1 MPVLTRIEEEIRD
14 RVTKILQSR
23 SGITATNRGATAQIL
38 SEIAAYELKNAYLE
52 VENID
57 NATSFTRA
65 TGTALDNKFG
75 VLFGKTRG
83 DSTRAFD
90 DSRNVRIFIDPS
102 TGLSASG
109 IVTSKVTPATVTA
122 NPTTLTT
129 TGFTIIAGTTLSAPG
144 DVLYTTTENVTI
156 ANADVE
162 VFVSVIAKSIGSSFN
177 IAAGQLT
184 NHNIK
189 SRQPELLEIA
199 DFILVENR
207 MPIQNGTFEESDDA
221 YRARIA
227 DTLSELQTGNQ
238 TAVVRAALSVPGVR
252 NAIFVPYDGGLGSFS
267 IVIQAKQPVVSD
279 GLISAT
285 QKAVDTVTASGNRGT
300 IKRPVYNGLET
311 KIRIEYRP
319 QANRALIRQK
329 VRRAVVDYII
339 NIPLGESFVLNE
351 LIQRV
356 LEVDDKIFDMSIEK
370 FVRFTYN
377 ASTRDTEGD
386 EEAFEIPT
394 NLDLDSSLHVWYTS
408 DRFSTVCD

>member
-1 MPVLTRIEEEIRD
+1 
-14 RVTKILQSR
+14 
-23 SGITATNRGATAQIL
+23 
-38 SEIAAYELKNAYLE
+38 
-52 VENID
+52 
-57 NATSFTRA
+57 
-65 TGTALDNKFG
+65 
-75 VLFGKTRG
+75 
-83 DSTRAFD
+83 
-90 DSRNVRIFIDPS
+90 
-102 TGLSASG
+102 
-109 IVTSKVTPATVTA
+109 
-122 NPTTLTT
+122 
-129 TGFTIIAGTTLSAPG
+129 
-144 DVLYTTTENVTI
+144 
-156 ANADVE
+156 
-162 VFVSVIAKSIGSSFN
+162 
-177 IAAGQLT
+177 
-184 NHNIK
+184 
-189 SRQPELLEIA
+189 
-199 DFILVENR
+199 

-351 LIQRV
+351 LIQREI
-356 LEVDDKIFDMSIEK
+356 EVDDKIFDMSIEK

-394 NLDLDSSLHVWYTS
+394 NLDLDSSLHAWYTS